1 MGFLLNPW
9 FIGSVSALIF
19 ASGKTAENVG
29 DGVESISN
37 AVVKVGVG
45 LGVGYVVLKKAK
57 VI

>member
-1 MGFLLNPW
+1 
-9 FIGSVSALIF
+9 VSALIF

-29 DGVESISN
+29 EGVESISN